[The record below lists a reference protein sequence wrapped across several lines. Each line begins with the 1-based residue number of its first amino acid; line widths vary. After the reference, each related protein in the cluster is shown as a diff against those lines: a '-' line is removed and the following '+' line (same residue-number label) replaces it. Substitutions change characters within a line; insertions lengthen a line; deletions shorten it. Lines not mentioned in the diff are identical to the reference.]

1 MGYVIGTD
9 EAGYGPNLGPLVIT
23 ATVWQ
28 APGDPRSLDLYEIL
42 APAVTPKPPNKTA
55 SGEALLIADSKI
67 VYRQGK
73 NLALLERAVFASLGQ
88 LNCRPGTWRELLKTL
103 APQAL
108 AHLADIPWY
117 ADFDCRVPLDAL
129 PSDVDQ
135 AESRLASALASAAVR
150 LSAIRSRVIF
160 PSEFNRS
167 VIQQGTKGTVL
178 SQATLELVSDVLA
191 NLESEPVWILCDKHG
206 GRNRYGPLLQT
217 QFPEPLIE
225 VRQESRPRS
234 IYRWKR
240 NGQPVEAHFC
250 ARGESH
256 LPVALSSM
264 VSKYLRETAMR
275 AFNQF
280 WQRHVKGVRSTAGY
294 PTDAKRFKGEIAAVQ
309 KELDVSDAV
318 LWRER

>member
-28 APGDPRSLDLYEIL
+28 APGDPRSLDLYELL
-42 APAVTPKPPNKTA
+42 APAVTSRPPSKAA

-73 NLALLERAVFASLGQ
+73 NLAMLERAVFASLGQ
-88 LNCRPGTWRELLKTL
+88 LHGRPETWRELLKTL
-103 APQAL
+103 APEAV
-108 AHLADIPWY
+108 ASLADIPWY

-129 PSDVDQ
+129 PTDVDQ
-135 AESRLASALASAAVR
+135 AESRFGSALSSANVT

-167 VIQQGTKGTVL
+167 VIQHGSKGTVL
-178 SQATLELVSDVLA
+178 SQATLELASDVLA

-206 GRNRYGPLLQT
+206 GRSRYGPLLQT
-217 QFPEPLIE
+217 QFPDPLIE
-225 VRQESRPRS
+225 VREESRPRS
-234 IYRWKR
+234 VYRWNR
-240 NGQPVEAHFC
+240 AGQPVEAHFC

-256 LPVALSSM
+256 MPVALASM

-280 WQRHVKGVRSTAGY
+280 WQRHVKGIRSTAGY
-294 PTDAKRFKGEIAAVQ
+294 PTDAKRFKQEIAAVQ
-309 KELDVSDAV
+309 KELGVVDVV